1 MTHEL
6 KLRLT
11 TAAVAVPILLILIY
25 VGGIP
30 FLLLIITFIIAGIW
44 ELNRIL
50 ESRGYHPQ
58 RKVSLVAGAGMA
70 AVAYFSN
77 PLFLNLYLSMALL
90 AILIVQLSRRDV
102 SLAIN
107 SFSVTIAGVFYI
119 GWLLAHVVLVRN
131 FGLSLRSESVK
142 AALLLDNSH
151 LGHDTGLFF
160 TVMILACVFLN
171 DTGAYFAGK
180 NLGKRKLSPIISPN
194 KTWEG
199 FWGGLV
205 TSWVTAC
212 LVNLIFQARFSYLH
226 CLAIGTLVA
235 IFGTL
240 GDLLESLIKR
250 DAQLKDSG
258 TFFPGHGGVLDR
270 LDSILFSFPV
280 VYYYLRIIFS

>member
-1 MTHEL
+1 MTEEL
-6 KLRLT
+6 RKRLM
-11 TAAVAVPILLILIY
+11 TAAVAVPILLLLIY

-44 ELNRIL
+44 EFNRIL

-58 RKVSLVAGAGMA
+58 PEISLLAGAGMA
-70 AVAYFSN
+70 LVAYSGN
-77 PLFLNLYLSMALL
+77 ALYLNLYLTLALL
-90 AILIVQLSRRDV
+90 GILIFQLSRKDI
-102 SLAIN
+102 SLAMN
-107 SFSVTIAGVFYI
+107 GFSTTIAGVFYI
-119 GWLLAHVVLVRN
+119 GWLLSHAVLVRN
-131 FGLSLRSESVK
+131 FGLSLRTESVK
-142 AALLLDNSH
+142 SVFLLRDSH
-151 LGHDTGLFF
+151 LGHDVGLFF
-160 TVMILACVFLN
+160 TIMVLACVFLN

-180 NLGKRKLSPIISPN
+180 NLGKKKLAPTISPN

-199 FWGGLV
+199 FWGGLA

-212 LVNLIFQARFSYLH
+212 LVNLVFQSHFSYLH

-235 IFGTL
+235 VFGTL

-250 DAQLKDSG
+250 DGKIKDSG

-280 VYYYLRIIFS
+280 VYYYLRIVFS